1 MGLIR
6 SYIKSESE
14 ADLSFPKF
22 RILARVNKGICKG
35 SDLAEGLC
43 VSSAAIS
50 KLVDALVNDKYISRE
65 ACSTDRRITY
75 LKITTKGKRKFEKV
89 RSAASLRF
97 QENLETLNESET
109 TQLMDALSIVENFA
123 LKLQENH
130 S

>member
-14 ADLSFPKF
+14 AELSFPKF
-22 RILARVNKGICKG
+22 RILARVNKGVCKG

-65 ACSTDRRITY
+65 ASRTDRRITY

-97 QENLETLNESET
+97 QENLESLDESET